1 VRAVNRIESRIAEAE
16 KLGFKEIYISRYN
29 AKGLDLSGFKIKVTP
44 VARLDEVVERLMV
57 G

>member
-29 AKGLDLSGFKIKVTP
+29 AKGLDLSGFKIKVSA
-44 VARLDEVVERLMV
+44 VARLAEVVEQIMS
-57 G
+57 